1 MIRFEIKKYWRNRNF
16 LLIFLFVIFC
26 IGITFYQAV
35 TGSGL
40 LVQDTMTPFS
50 DIDMKYLPTAPLLEK
65 RTELVTQVEKIN
77 QKDALHDLRTLY
89 SKSPPLLQVVCS
101 ICRKISECTFVF

>member
-40 LVQDTMTPFS
+40 LVQDTMTSFS

-65 RTELVTQVEKIN
+65 RTELVTQV
-77 QKDALHDLRTLY
+77 
-89 SKSPPLLQVVCS
+89 
-101 ICRKISECTFVF
+101 